1 MPIKFQY
8 NKTSLNEL
16 GKGLKMRE
24 RALPTIKS
32 KESALRM
39 EVKKA
44 KAEAERL
51 DQALEEAMQRM
62 DGLSALFPELDPRS
76 VEVEAIDLRMG
87 KVAGVKVPELKEIR
101 FKEKPFLSFAEPAW
115 TAQGMETLK
124 ELASVG
130 LQSEVYRYK
139 MQYLEKARKKTT
151 QKVNLYEKVQIPGY
165 KEAIQKIKRF
175 IEDEENLSKSSQKI
189 VKSRHMQ
196 QEEAL

>member
-1 MPIKFQY
+1 
-8 NKTSLNEL
+8 
-16 GKGLKMRE
+16 
-24 RALPTIKS
+24 
-32 KESALRM
+32 M

-51 DQALEEAMQRM
+51 DKALEEAMQRM
-62 DGLSALFPELDPRS
+62 EGLTALFPELDPRS